1 MERVDT
7 ESRDD
12 MTTLTEEPDC
22 ERFVSRVSQ
31 LSAGEAEVLEVSVY
45 MRFEANLHEKLCDC
59 AQKLWRK
66 VEKASL
72 VRTIF
77 HGGRC

>member
-1 MERVDT
+1 MLLVMKTMSSICSRQVFRKDRDDVVKRVDT

-31 LSAGEAEVLEVSVY
+31 LSAGEAEVLNVLICIPHVGDVLLY
-45 MRFEANLHEKLCDC
+45 
-59 AQKLWRK
+59 
-66 VEKASL
+66 
-72 VRTIF
+72 
-77 HGGRC
+77 